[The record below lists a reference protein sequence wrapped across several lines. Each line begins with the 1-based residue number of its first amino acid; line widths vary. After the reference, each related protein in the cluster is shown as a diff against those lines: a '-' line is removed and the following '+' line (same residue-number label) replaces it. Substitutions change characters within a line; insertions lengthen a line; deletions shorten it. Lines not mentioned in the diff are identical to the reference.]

1 MCCAAILKLTIMPG
15 LSRISLGILFAPVAQ
30 GTEQRFPKPRV
41 VGSSPTG
48 GAWVMPVMC
57 GGRPRFWVTLIILF
71 LLLIPAGMGQ
81 WDVVIAI
88 FIGLVVGNGLAF
100 LRER

>member
-1 MCCAAILKLTIMPG
+1 M
-15 LSRISLGILFAPVAQ
+15 FAPVAQ

-48 GAWVMPVMC
+48 GAWDIPLMFA
-57 GGRPRFWVTLIILF
+57 GRARFWVTLLILL

-81 WDVVIAI
+81 WDVVILVL
-88 FIGLVVGNGLAF
+88 IGLVVGNGLAYM
-100 LRER
+100 RGQ

>member
-1 MCCAAILKLTIMPG
+1 M
-15 LSRISLGILFAPVAQ
+15 
-30 GTEQRFPKPRV
+30 
-41 VGSSPTG
+41 VG
-48 GAWVMPVMC
+48 MY

-100 LRER
+100 LREK